1 MCLRSNLLAA
11 LVALLPACA
20 TVTPPPD
27 RLIPP
32 VDLIQ
37 DCPEPPS
44 ALKTNGALAI
54 YIDDLKNALR
64 GCNRD
69 KKALREWAESE

>member
-1 MCLRSNLLAA
+1 MPSNGKAALLA
-11 LVALLPACA
+11 LVLTCSGCA
-20 TVTPPPD
+20 SAPVVT
-27 RLIPP
+27 RILPP

-37 DCPEPPS
+37 DCQEPAGDVS
-44 ALKTNGALAI
+44 TNGALAT
-54 YIDDLKNALR
+54 YIEALKDALR